1 MGNLNSK
8 GVLSTRMK
16 LTRTARSG
24 TYLGVMV
31 TVKEQLISGT
41 AGVSRPFLKAQ
52 EQP

>member
-31 TVKEQLISGT
+31 TVKEQFISGT
-41 AGVSRPFLKAQ
+41 AGISRPFLKAQ